1 MGWKWRKCS
10 RPCSGLS
17 LYNSRVIIYLLSPRH
32 GYLKE
37 DCAQAV
43 AAVQICLPKD
53 IISNDELG
61 LSLFLQG
68 VYTFP
73 GRPCWTP
80 VCFCPDCFHIG
91 STAFGHA
98 NMALNNTPTVV

>member
-10 RPCSGLS
+10 RLCSGLS

-61 LSLFLQG
+61 LSLFFAGSL
-68 VYTFP
+68 YISRPALLDTSLFLSKLFP
-73 GRPCWTP
+73 
-80 VCFCPDCFHIG
+80 H
-91 STAFGHA
+91 
-98 NMALNNTPTVV
+98 